1 MRRGA
6 VVAVLLAVGSLAG
19 SGSAASPAS
28 PARAQVSATEFRLT
42 LSRTAIHRGPAI
54 IELVNFGED
63 PHDLRLRR
71 IGGTRTLRLRAV
83 APGRRGELAAT
94 LAPGKWQLWCA
105 VGNHRQRGMRATL
118 LVRR

>member
-1 MRRGA
+1 MIVSFIA
-6 VVAVLLAVGSLAG
+6 ALLVA
-19 SGSAASPAS
+19 AAPA
-28 PARAQVSATEFRLT
+28 PARLQVTADEFSFS
-42 LSRTAIHRGPAI
+42 LSRATVKQGPAI